1 MKVKTIV
8 SEDFVNYRQPS
19 MFIGFPTCTFKC
31 EKESGCNCCQNSELV
46 KSKTHDVLATDIVTK
61 YTHNPITSAI
71 VCGGLE
77 PFDSF
82 EDLLSLIQELRKYT
96 DDTIVIYTGY
106 NESEIV
112 NKTTLLSSYKNIIVK
127 FGRYIPNSQSRYDEL
142 LGVTLASDNQYAKQ
156 IS

>member
-1 MKVKTIV
+1 MEIKGITY
-8 SEDFVNYRQPS
+8 EDFLNYKAPS
-19 MFIGFPTCTFKC
+19 MFVIFPCCTFKC
-31 EKESGCNCCQNSELV
+31 EKESGCRCCQNSELAQSETYDVDIKSIV
-46 KSKTHDVLATDIVTK
+46 KNYIN
-61 YTHNPITSAI
+61 NPITSAI

>member
-1 MKVKTIV
+1 MRVKGITY
-8 SEDFVNYRQPS
+8 EDFVNYKVPS
-19 MFIGFPTCTFKC
+19 MFIVFPNCTFKC
-31 EKESGCNCCQNSELV
+31 ERESGCSCCQNSELAE
-46 KSKTHDVLATDIVTK
+46 SEIYIVSPSSIAIN
-61 YTHNPITSAI
+61 YIHNPITSAI